1 MVKSSGCSNGR
12 AIDEGLGIR
21 VFTWSYGHTVR
32 LIHQQTTEREREV
45 GICMYMY
52 EMVIY

>member
-12 AIDEGLGIR
+12 AIDKGLGIR

-32 LIHQQTTEREREV
+32 LIHQQTTERERERV
-45 GICMYMY
+45 GSIMY
-52 EMVIY
+52 EMVI